1 MAFAQLVPENPR
13 QFLPYKSILIVS
25 DDADKAM
32 EITPALQSQGYKTFS
47 ALFTG
52 KKLQGIPKQ
61 APDAIIIYVSGSP
74 VSSKLVTNTLQRR
87 YSEKSIPMIGICTR
101 DLDTSNFSF
110 DSLLLEPVHPA
121 QIAQRVAAMLRMN
134 IMQTEIVLRL
144 ETLREDFNIDH
155 RLNQD
160 VFSDRLRV
168 LFIGK
173 ASPQFMVII
182 NALEEKD
189 VEVVAAFTSFTAFDF
204 LHESR
209 FDAVVM
215 NALSHSEPSLSITQT
230 MRRNSALFHTPSI
243 LLTPPVYE
251 DAEEAYGCGVSDI
264 INSECTEQEIQDRI
278 LELARFH
285 RLHRQVKLEFEK
297 IGGGECLDESG
308 TYSTRFF
315 SKHLNRL
322 VDNYSAL
329 DLPVS
334 ILTIRA
340 NFDGD
345 YPESAEISNQVYNQL
360 GRTVKNMVRVYDVTA
375 RLSEN
380 IFVIAF
386 PGQPASSLA
395 PVIQRLEGITSVM
408 HFGPETVK
416 GSGYKLDLTIDQA
429 ELGHGVTGQSWARA
443 TAERCRVLSRLAH
456 KTSKSF
462 QDRTNSHG
470 GIFQLPANEY
480 GLIWT
485 KTPSF
490 ILCNSI

>member
-25 DDADKAM
+25 DNAEQARHVS
-32 EITPALQSQGYKTFS
+32 PALQNKGYKTVS
-47 ALFTG
+47 ALFSG
-52 KKLQGIPKQ
+52 KKLEGIPKQ
-61 APDAIIIYVSGSP
+61 APDAIIIYMSGAP
-74 VSSKLVTNTLQRR
+74 VKAQSVVTALQKR
-87 YSEKSIPMIGICTR
+87 YVEKSIPMIGVCSR
-101 DLDTSNFSF
+101 DLDMSNLSF
-110 DSLLLEPVHPA
+110 DSLLLEPVHPD
-121 QIAQRVAAMLRMN
+121 QIAQRVAAMLRLS
-134 IMQTEIVLRL
+134 IMQTEIVLRQ
-144 ETLREDFNIDH
+144 ETLREDFEIDYH
-155 RLNQD
+155 LDEN
-160 VFSDRLRV
+160 VFADRLRV

-173 ASPQFMVII
+173 ASSQFMVMI
-182 NALEEKD
+182 NALEEKN

-215 NALSHSEPSLSITQT
+215 NALSHSEPALSITQT

-243 LLTPPVYE
+243 LLAPSVFE
-251 DAEEAYGCGVSDI
+251 DEEAAYGCGVSDI

-285 RLHRQVKLEFEK
+285 RLHRQIKLEFEK
-297 IGGGECLDESG
+297 IGVGECMDESG

-322 VDNYSAL
+322 VETYSAQ

-340 NFDGD
+340 SFDGN
-345 YPESAEISNQVYNQL
+345 YPETSDITNEVYNQL

-395 PVIQRLEGITSVM
+395 PVINRIEGITSVM
-408 HFGPETVK
+408 HFGPETIK
-416 GSGYKLDLTIDQA
+416 GPGIKLNLNIDAA
-429 ELGHGVTGQSWARA
+429 ELGHGVTGQSWLAQQ
-443 TAERCRVLSRLAH
+443 LSDVDL
-456 KTSKSF
+456 
-462 QDRTNSHG
+462 N
-470 GIFQLPANEY
+470 
-480 GLIWT
+480 
-485 KTPSF
+485 
-490 ILCNSI
+490 